1 MKKHLN
7 SNVRRDA
14 VTLLELLVVLA
25 IIGLLLGLLLPAVQK
40 ARDAAARIK
49 CANNLH
55 QIGLAAHQYHDTRG
69 SFPSGMRSP
78 SSSDLPG
85 PYASWLTMLLPYI
98 EQGNLW

>member
-25 IIGLLLGLLLPAVQK
+25 IIGILLGLLLPAVQR

-55 QIGLAAHQYHDTRG
+55 QLGLAAHQYHDTMG
-69 SFPSGMRSP
+69 SFPAGMRLQAFR
-78 SSSDLPG
+78 D
-85 PYASWLTMLLPYI
+85 PYPMMSWLTQLLPYV
-98 EQGNLW
+98 EQQ